1 MLWLWL
7 LRDFLKNKKFS
18 TKYLDLAGVGRVETT
33 TTVYEKEEAYDAVK
47 NLILPY
53 HKMSQILQ
61 DSEQDMEGKQAE
73 ISSYHM
79 VKEKSLVGL

>member
-1 MLWLWL
+1 M
-7 LRDFLKNKKFS
+7 
-18 TKYLDLAGVGRVETT
+18 
-33 TTVYEKEEAYDAVK
+33 K

-73 ISSYHM
+73 ISSYHV